1 MRTLESATPRPG
13 IDSGGFGEVR
23 LSRFDYEAPMASI
36 TGTEQSPAVTPT
48 AGLTKLATTSIH
60 KRHKRN

>member
-1 MRTLESATPRPG
+1 
-13 IDSGGFGEVR
+13 
-23 LSRFDYEAPMASI
+23 MASI